1 MPPPTEPAS
10 PPPAS
15 APRPGA
21 ASLLLR
27 AAGRRFGDLA
37 ALSQVTLRVA
47 PGERVALLGPSGAG
61 KSTLLALCGGA
72 LFATEGE
79 VQVLGEEPAL
89 LPPARL
95 RALRAR
101 VGTVH
106 QQLQLVPQASVLEN
120 VLMGALGRRSWLSL
134 AAAPFRRR
142 DREAVAA
149 VLGRVGLAGK
159 LHQRLDRL
167 SGGEQ
172 QRVAVARVLWQDPEV
187 WLADEPF
194 ASVDPERSAQVVR
207 LLVEAAQGRTL
218 VLSTH
223 QLEPVLPHFPRIV
236 GLRGGRLLFDK
247 PREEVT
253 PDDLARLYQPEEATS
268 SPEPRQLLPAE
279 AAGRTELWVGASTAP
294 GEYLLPRAVPAF
306 AVAQPQVR
314 LRLLVK
320 DTAQVLAELRH
331 GRVELAFVGAR
342 LPDPALHFEDFAEDE
357 ILLLASPHLA
367 GLPADPLSP
376 SLAARLPRV
385 DREAGSATRTVVEKQ
400 FAALGAPLEPGAVVF
415 EAGSVEALKAAVAG
429 GAGVGFA
436 SRLSVADELQSG
448 RLVAL
453 HVTSVR
459 IPRRFFAAWRRQQPL
474 SAAARAFLAAARRA
488 AGGRP

>member
-1 MPPPTEPAS
+1 MAPPPEPAS
-10 PPPAS
+10 PQREAE
-15 APRPGA
+15 PRPRA
-21 ASLLLR
+21 ASLALR
-27 AAGRRFGDLA
+27 GAGRSFGGFEA
-37 ALSQVTLRVA
+37 VAEVTLEVA
-47 PGERVALLGPSGAG
+47 PGERVALVGPSGAG
-61 KSTLLALCGGA
+61 KSTLVGLCGAA
-72 LFATEGE
+72 LFASRGE
-79 VQVLGEEPAL
+79 VRVLGQDPAAL
-89 LPPARL
+89 SPAGL

-106 QQLQLVPQASVLEN
+106 QQLHLVPQASALEN

-134 AAAPFRRR
+134 ATAPFRRR
-142 DREAVAA
+142 EREAVAA
-149 VLGRVGLAGK
+149 VLRQVGLADK

-172 QRVAVARVLWQDPEV
+172 KRVAVARVLWQDPELL
-187 WLADEPF
+187 LADEPF

-207 LLVEAAQGRTL
+207 LLTEAARGRTL
-218 VLSTH
+218 LLSTH

-247 PREEVT
+247 PREQVT
-253 PDDLARLYQPEEATS
+253 PDDLARLYQPEEATA

-279 AAGRTELWVGASTAP
+279 AAARGELRVGASTAP
-294 GEYLLPRAVPAF
+294 GEYLLPRAVPGF
-306 AVAQPQVR
+306 ALAQPEVR
-314 LRLLVK
+314 VRLLVR
-320 DTAQVLAELRH
+320 DTAEVLADLARE
-331 GRVELAFVGAR
+331 RVELAFTGSRSA
-342 LPDPALHFEDFAEDE
+342 DPAFHFEDFAEDE
-357 ILLLASPHLA
+357 IVLVASPHLA

-376 SLAARLPRV
+376 TAAGRLPRV
-385 DREAGSATRTVVEKQ
+385 DREAGSATRDIVERQ
-400 FAALGAPLEPGAVVF
+400 FAALGAPLDPAAVVF

-436 SRLSVADELQSG
+436 SRLSVAEELRSG

-459 IPRRFFAAWRRQQPL
+459 IPRRFFAAWRRDRPL
-474 SAAARAFLAAARRA
+474 SPAARAFLAAARRA